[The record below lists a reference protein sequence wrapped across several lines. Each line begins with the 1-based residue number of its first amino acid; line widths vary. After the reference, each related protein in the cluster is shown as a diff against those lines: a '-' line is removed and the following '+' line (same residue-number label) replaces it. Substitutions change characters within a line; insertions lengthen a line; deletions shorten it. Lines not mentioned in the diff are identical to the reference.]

1 MSPVKLPFYVKLALL
16 LVSIVLIMFLL
27 IEGKNIFIPMVFA
40 LLISVLLY
48 PLCRFF
54 EQRLRLGRS
63 LAAILCI
70 LLFIAAIGT
79 FIYFLTQ
86 QVINFSE
93 DLPEFEK
100 RMQAVLNNI
109 QHWIWREYHV
119 STRQQTDYINKSSSS
134 LISTAANSIGNIF
147 LSVGTLTLW
156 TIFTFIYTFFM
167 LFHRKLLMRFV
178 LHLFN
183 PAYRDQVQEV
193 VVQTRG
199 MINGYVTGLL
209 IEMLIIS
216 IVSCVTLLIMG
227 IKYAILLGLLAAVLN
242 IIPYIG
248 IYTSI
253 AIGMLVTFANSG
265 GDSALGL
272 GIAFIVIHFIDS
284 NIMMPRIVG
293 SRVKMNPFITI
304 VAVLIGE
311 YVWGIPGMFL
321 FIPITG
327 ILKLVC
333 ERVDGLQAWAILIG
347 TEEKEKPGAP
357 KIKIE
362 PNPSEGDV

>member
-1 MSPVKLPFYVKLALL
+1 MSPVKLPFYVKLAMM
-16 LVSIVLIMFLL
+16 LVSIVLILFLL
-27 IEGKNIFIPMVFA
+27 MQGKDIFIPMVFA

-48 PLCRFF
+48 PLSRFM
-54 EQRLRLGRS
+54 ERRLHFPRS
-63 LAAILCI
+63 FAAILSI
-70 LLFIAAIGT
+70 ILFIAAIGA
-79 FIYFLTQ
+79 FIYFLSV
-86 QVINFSE
+86 QVVSFSE

-100 RMQAVLNNI
+100 RLLGVLNDI

-119 STRQQTDYINKSSSS
+119 STRQQTDYINKSASS
-134 LISTAANSIGNIF
+134 LISTAANSLGNIF
-147 LSVGTLTLW
+147 LSFSTLALW

-167 LFHRKLLMRFV
+167 IFHRKLLLKFV

-183 PAYRDQVQEV
+183 PKDRDQVQEV
-193 VVQTRG
+193 IVQTRG

-216 IVSCVTLLIMG
+216 IVSCATLLIMG

-265 GDSALGL
+265 GNAALGL
-272 GIAFIVIHFIDS
+272 AIAFIVIHLIDS
-284 NIMMPRIVG
+284 NVLMPRIVG

-311 YVWGIPGMFL
+311 FVWGIPGMFL

-327 ILKLVC
+327 ILKLIC

-347 TEEKEKPGAP
+347 VEEKDKPGPP

-362 PNPSEGDV
+362 PESSATPE